1 MPVSGLKERL
11 NRGMLSVRPTA
22 KFSPHMLM
30 GRWQVV
36 SGHIIVVLVLV
47 FVLIGVFPCD
57 SKRGRK
63 MVAVVAYACCKD
75 FWFLALR

>member
-30 GRWQVV
+30 GRW
-36 SGHIIVVLVLV
+36 SGGHIIAVLVLV
-47 FVLIGVFPCD
+47 PVLIGVFPCD

-63 MVAVVAYACCKD
+63 MVALVAYAYCKD